1 MLANKMLIIFTRNG
15 DKTTILLLG
24 LGLWRSCSLS
34 HVSWGEIHVKP
45 WTVQQFNA
53 NIFPWKND

>member
-15 DKTTILLLG
+15 GKATILLPG

-45 WTVQQFNA
+45 RTVQQFNA
-53 NIFPWKND
+53 NIFP